1 MVEFWTAIITVV
13 IASVVGPLATRIWD
27 WAVGRKDTTL
37 QDLDMR
43 VRRMEILENIREH
56 PEDEHTILDLFD
68 QYEKKGGNSYI
79 KVRVQQWQQEFQQT
93 TTQPRRKKSGH

>member
-1 MVEFWTAIITVV
+1 MTEAMWVAI
-13 IASVVGPLATRIWD
+13 IASVVGPSLAVLIQA
-27 WAVGRKDTTL
+27 AVQFFRSKKDTTL

-68 QYEKKGGNSYI
+68 QYEQKGGNSYI
-79 KVRVQQWQQEFQQT
+79 KMRVQQWQQEFQQVT
-93 TTQPRRKKSGH
+93 AQPRRKKGH